1 MYEVLRIKVG
11 GVRTYHHIIVT
22 GIRLEGQT
30 EKYECFCNEFQQK
43 FPHFY
48 RASWYYQSF
57 IYSPTD
63 ALVGWLKKRY

>member
-1 MYEVLRIKVG
+1 VAGMYEVLRIKVG

-48 RASWYYQSF
+48 RAS
-57 IYSPTD
+57 
-63 ALVGWLKKRY
+63 